1 MSASNFV
8 KLEETDK
15 SSISAS
21 ERARS
26 ERHGHGTVPYKAF
39 RRPPSKALTKHEQT
53 GTQILLSRRPL
64 FKRLLHAN
72 SHLCSCPFAIVLIFV
87 SVFTGN
93 KVVEGSRFA
102 FAALIRFSL
111 VQSPL

>member
-8 KLEETDK
+8 KLEETDR
-15 SSISAS
+15 SSIS

-39 RRPPSKALTKHEQT
+39 RRPSEKALTKHDSEQT

>member
-8 KLEETDK
+8 KLEETDR
-15 SSISAS
+15 SSIS

-26 ERHGHGTVPYKAF
+26 ERHGHGTKAF
-39 RRPPSKALTKHEQT
+39 RRPSEKALTKHEQT

-64 FKRLLHAN
+64 SKRLLYAN
-72 SHLCSCPFAIVLIFV
+72 SHLRSCPFVIALIFV
-87 SVFTGN
+87 SVFIGN
-93 KVVEGSRFA
+93 KVVEGSRLA

-111 VQSPL
+111 VQSSL

>member
-8 KLEETDK
+8 KLEETDR
-15 SSISAS
+15 SSIS

-39 RRPPSKALTKHEQT
+39 RRPSEKALTKHEQT

-64 FKRLLHAN
+64 SKRLLHAN
-72 SHLCSCPFAIVLIFV
+72 SHLRSCPFVIALIFV

-93 KVVEGSRFA
+93 KVVEGSRLA

-111 VQSPL
+111 VQSSL